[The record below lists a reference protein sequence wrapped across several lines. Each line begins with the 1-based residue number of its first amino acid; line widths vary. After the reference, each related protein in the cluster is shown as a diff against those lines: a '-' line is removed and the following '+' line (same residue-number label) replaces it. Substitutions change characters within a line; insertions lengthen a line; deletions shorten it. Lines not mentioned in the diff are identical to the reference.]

1 MMHEFIIKQISN
13 GWILQGP
20 STTAKGETVG
30 AIGRE
35 LFLPTI
41 SAVADILEMWQIQ
54 GFTKAAMRAADVYK
68 VGR

>member
-1 MMHEFIIKQISN
+1 MNEFIIKEISN

-20 STTAKGETVG
+20 STTAKGESVG

-41 SAVADILEMWQIQ
+41 SAVADILTTWQLE
-54 GFTKAAMRAADVYK
+54 GFLKATIRAREKYGGKNV
-68 VGR
+68 